1 MRSRQ
6 HSGTF
11 TLSEQSGMMQTVWKL
26 VALGCTVIG
35 VRRERT
41 GGAKVV
47 FVLFVTCER
56 CRVDAVELV

>member
-26 VALGCTVIG
+26 VVLGCTVVG
-35 VRRERT
+35 VRRDRA
-41 GGAKVV
+41 GGVNV
-47 FVLFVTCER
+47 FVVLRVICER
-56 CRVDAVELV
+56 CKVDAVELV